1 MSEMYILAFANTQAG
16 AHMEALDVWA
26 INTQCLQRDPQ
37 LGSPAGGN
45 TRYDPPHNTFQL
57 KQKGVAASQSV
68 VRS

>member
-1 MSEMYILAFANTQAG
+1 MYILAIWTS
-16 AHMEALDVWA
+16 LSVKDVWA

-45 TRYDPPHNTFQL
+45 TRYDPPHNTFHL